1 MNNPGTVIMQVAD
14 LSQMLLVTQVDETDV
29 AKLKVGQKAAI
40 RVQAFWDRE
49 FEGVVDT
56 IALTHDL
63 SRTGAKYFKTEIL
76 LKDDEQLLNSGLTA
90 NADIQTKVNENIISL
105 PNQAILGRKVD
116 GLPLEI
122 RENNPLI
129 DMDKTY
135 STVVYRYIDEKA
147 VVTPVKIGASDLTH
161 TIILE
166 GVSVGDKIIVGPYKE
181 LDKLAHDQQVKD
193 EKQAAAEEKTDKD
206 SKKSLFQK
214 MKKKSANK

>member
-1 MNNPGTVIMQVAD
+1 MQVAD

-29 AKLKVGQKAAI
+29 AKLQVGQKVLV

-49 FEGVVDT
+49 FEGVVDI
-56 IALTHDL
+56 IALTHDI

-90 NADIQTKVNENIISL
+90 NADIETKVHEDILSL
-105 PNQAILGRKVD
+105 PNQAILGRPVD

-129 DMDKTY
+129 NMEKTY
-135 STVVYRYIDEKA
+135 ATVVYRYIDEKA

-161 TIILE
+161 TIIID
-166 GVSVGDKIIVGPYKE
+166 GVSIGDKIIVGPYKE
-181 LDKLAHDQQVKD
+181 LDKLSHDQKVKD
-193 EKQAAAEEKTDKD
+193 EKEVAAEKKADKD
-206 SKKSLFQK
+206 PNKPGGSKT
-214 MKKKSANK
+214 KKKSEDK

>member
-1 MNNPGTVIMQVAD
+1 M
-14 LSQMLLVTQVDETDV
+14 VD
-29 AKLKVGQKAAI
+29 I
-40 RVQAFWDRE
+40 
-49 FEGVVDT
+49 

-90 NADIQTKVNENIISL
+90 NADIETKVHEDILSL
-105 PNQAILGRKVD
+105 PNQAILGRPVD

-129 DMDKTY
+129 NMDKTFA
-135 STVVYRYIDEKA
+135 TVVYRYIDEKA
-147 VVTPVKIGASDLTH
+147 VVTPVKIGASDLAH

-181 LDKLAHDQQVKD
+181 LDKLSHDQKVKD
-193 EKQAAAEEKTDKD
+193 EKEAAAEKEADKD
-206 SKKSLFQK
+206 PNKPGDSKTEKKSEDK
-214 MKKKSANK
+214 